1 MRARVF
7 VTRRFDPEGLRPIWD
22 CCDVNYND
30 QDAPLPYED
39 LLEGVAE
46 ADALICTVTDRVDM
60 EVIAAGG
67 RLRVISTVSVGYDH
81 IDLEGATRR
90 RILVTNTPDV
100 LTETTADLTWALI
113 LATARRIAEGDR
125 RVRQGLFREWSFLGF
140 LGTDVYGKVLGIIGM
155 GRIGM
160 AVARRAV
167 GFDMR
172 ILYEKRSPLPK
183 GMEEALKA
191 TFVEREALLATSDFI
206 TLHVPLTEET
216 RHMISDREF
225 RLMRPTAILINTS
238 RGPVVDEEALCRA
251 LEAGRIA
258 GAGLDVYER
267 EPEVAPA
274 LLKLPQVVLTPHVG
288 SATVE
293 TRRRM
298 TQRAVLNCLDALE
311 GRRPPDL
318 LNPEVLASDPSS

>member
-1 MRARVF
+1 MKARVL
-7 VTRRFDPEGLRPIWD
+7 VTRRFDPDGLGPLWD
-22 CCDVNYND
+22 SCEVTYHD
-30 QDAPLPYED
+30 QDTPLPYVHLVD
-39 LLEGVAE
+39 GVAK
-46 ADALICTVTDRVDM
+46 ADALVCTVTDRVNDQ
-60 EVIAAGG
+60 VLASAG

-113 LATARRIAEGDR
+113 LATARRIAEGDQ

-160 AVARRAV
+160 AVAKRAA

-172 ILYEKRSPLPK
+172 ILYSDRSRLPEEMEK
-183 GMEEALKA
+183 ALKA
-191 TFVEREALLATSDFI
+191 TFVDREALLTASDFI
-206 TLHVPLTEET
+206 TLHVPLTDET
-216 RHMISDREF
+216 HHMISEREF
-225 RLMRPTAILINTS
+225 RVMKPTAILVNAS

-267 EPEVAPA
+267 EPEVAQA

-293 TRRRM
+293 TRRKM
-298 TQRAVLNCLDALE
+298 TQRAVLNCLEALE

-318 LNPEVLASDPSS
+318 LNPEVLGSHPSI